1 MRPLFR
7 VQPFDVMSAKE
18 NDNTPQLLAAEIVG
32 KLAGRG
38 YTLATAES
46 CTGGSVAA
54 AVTAVPGSSAVFKG
68 SVVAYCNSVKAAVLG
83 VSELTLQQCGAVS
96 ESTVQQMAAGAQ
108 RVLQAHCSVATSGVA
123 GPSGGTPEKP
133 VGTVWVAARVGEREV
148 TRLLQLKDEGRARN
162 IEKTVQEVLLLL
174 SEMLAEE

>member
-1 MRPLFR
+1 
-7 VQPFDVMSAKE
+7 MSAKE
-18 NDNTPQLLAAEIVG
+18 NDNTPQLLAAELVG

-83 VSELTLQQCGAVS
+83 VSELILQQHGAVS
-96 ESTVQQMAAGAQ
+96 ESTVQQMATGAQ
-108 RVLQAHCSVATSGVA
+108 RVMQAHCSVATSGVA

-148 TRLLQLKDEGRARN
+148 TRLLQLRDEGRARN

>member
-1 MRPLFR
+1 MNT
-7 VQPFDVMSAKE
+7 KE
-18 NDNTPQLLAAEIVG
+18 RCNALQTLAVELVE
-32 KLAGRG
+32 KLSRKG

-54 AVTAVPGSSAVFKG
+54 AITGVPGSSAVFKG
-68 SVVAYCNSVKAAVLG
+68 SVVAYCNSVKVAVLG
-83 VSELTLQQCGAVS
+83 VSETTLQQQGAVS
-96 ESTVQQMAAGAQ
+96 ESTVQQMAAGVQ
-108 RVLQAHCSVATSGVA
+108 RVMQAHCTVATSGVA

-133 VGTVWVAARVGEREV
+133 VGTVWTAVRVGSCEV

-162 IEKTVQEVLLLL
+162 IEKTVEEVLAML

>member
-7 VQPFDVMSAKE
+7 ARPYDKMSAKE
-18 NDNTPQLLAAEIVG
+18 NNNTLQALAAELVER
-32 KLAGRG
+32 LARKG

-54 AVTAVPGSSAVFKG
+54 AVTGVPGSSAVFKG
-68 SVVAYCNSVKAAVLG
+68 SVVAYCNSVKATVLG
-83 VSELTLQQCGAVS
+83 VSELTLQQHGAVS

-108 RVLQAHCSVATSGVA
+108 RVMQAHCSVATSGVA

-133 VGTVWVAARVGEREV
+133 VGTVWVAARVGDCEV
-148 TRLLQLKDEGRARN
+148 TRLLQLNDEGRARN

-174 SEMLAEE
+174 SEMLA